1 MPVPGFLASIADKA
15 QSAINASPLAG
26 HLPNVGGH
34 GRPVSPDAST
44 QPSANETAA
53 QGGHRSHAFE
63 SLQYQLRSFQQQYS
77 SSTTPAQRIVTSA
90 KGIAIDFD
98 SAARDAKN
106 YSKELYTWG
115 QNEDEDLKD
124 VSDRL
129 AYLNFVQGALASSL
143 ALKID
148 SARIPFK
155 ALRDAEVSLA
165 PRRNLRAGLHAQLAK
180 LEHDQVKG
188 GEKKILEI
196 KDQIRKAEVDD
207 ASQEKEIELLKRK
220 ALREGETL
228 KWEAV
233 REVNHIVLPLM
244 RMLIASI
251 VRGEAG
257 APVAGREPHRRCSAF
272 HPAHPSHPYTG
283 AQATG
288 AARASLQRA
297 LDNYKTGHI
306 NLLPQAG
313 ADLSRSDTRSFGET
327 HASELSSISN
337 SSVSLPGL
345 PQQQQQAQPAPPGQP
360 IAIHP
365 ISPPINPMSLNQ
377 SPVTIPP
384 TSASPTT
391 NTLRTPI
398 ASSDPLQPIAPQL
411 PTVAETV
418 CVTDCWAPVNSFGS
432 DATTTIVPNTAIGG
446 PPSGAVKFE
455 SAEEEKRRLQR
466 EDRDKLLVSG
476 GSGVT
481 GVPAQTGEAPP
492 PAAGA
497 GASAPAKYETA
508 EEEKKRLEPVSDL
521 SQSRSTASRRYF
533 RTSQLY
539 VPHKLLFGNMGLR
552 TTLVWISGRIDDLW
566 GAEYTG
572 VCGITGDASWTGG
585 DHPNIAIF
593 WKLLLRMR
601 WKQVR
606 CIVFD
611 VNFWIRTLRDSGR
624 KTDSPMYRADLEP
637 RILMIQYRYPRE
649 PPKAS
654 PIMVS
659 SNVLSRNESS
669 GGRLDDL
676 LRLLVP
682 TPREVKKLE
691 SDYQQADTKMKDIVR
706 SRRDCNDPRSWN
718 IPTWCFSLGPPIQS
732 RASSQSAHP

>member
-34 GRPVSPDAST
+34 GRPVSPDGAT
-44 QPSANETAA
+44 QPSANEAAA

-77 SSTTPAQRIVTSA
+77 SSTTPAQRIITSA
-90 KGIAIDFD
+90 KGVAIDFD

-143 ALKID
+143 ALKLD

-155 ALRDAEVSLA
+155 ALRDAEASLA

-196 KDQIRKAEVDD
+196 KDQIRKAEADD

-228 KWEAV
+228 KWEAI
-233 REVNHIVLPLM
+233 REYAEKLVLLSQAANPIVGALP
-244 RMLIASI
+244 SI
-251 VRGEAG
+251 
-257 APVAGREPHRRCSAF
+257 PPT
-272 HPAHPSHPYTG
+272 PSHPYTG

-345 PQQQQQAQPAPPGQP
+345 PVTPPPGSHPPFAQQQQQQSQPPPPVQP
-360 IAIHP
+360 IDIHP
-365 ISPPINPMSLNQ
+365 TSPPINPMTLNQ

-398 ASSDPLQPIAPQL
+398 VSPDPLQPIAPQL
-411 PTVAETV
+411 PTVAETGV
-418 CVTDCWAPVNSFGS
+418 PVAAGAGGPGPQSGSLHDLKSASPTAGAPVNPFGS
-432 DATTTIVPNTAIGG
+432 GATTTIAPNTAIGG

-492 PAAGA
+492 PAAEA
-497 GASAPAKYETA
+497 GGPAPAKYETA
-508 EEEKKRLEPVSDL
+508 EEEKKRLERERREQVL
-521 SQSRSTASRRYF
+521 REGGST
-533 RTSQLY
+533 
-539 VPHKLLFGNMGLR
+539 N
-552 TTLVWISGRIDDLW
+552 
-566 GAEYTG
+566 
-572 VCGITGDASWTGG
+572 
-585 DHPNIAIF
+585 
-593 WKLLLRMR
+593 
-601 WKQVR
+601 
-606 CIVFD
+606 
-611 VNFWIRTLRDSGR
+611 
-624 KTDSPMYRADLEP
+624 
-637 RILMIQYRYPRE
+637 
-649 PPKAS
+649 PPKDHKPS
-654 PIMVS
+654 
-659 SNVLSRNESS
+659 
-669 GGRLDDL
+669 DDEL
-676 LRLLVP
+676 P
-682 TPREVKKLE
+682 PYQ
-691 SDYQQADTKMKDIVR
+691 DY
-706 SRRDCNDPRSWN
+706 
-718 IPTWCFSLGPPIQS
+718 
-732 RASSQSAHP
+732 